1 MPIANVRGVELRY
14 EVLGGAGPW
23 VAVAP
28 GGRRGMDSVKPLAQK
43 IADGGYRVLIHDR
56 RNCGASSITIGGK
69 EPENEI
75 WADDLHELLRQL
87 NALPAVVGGGSSG
100 CRMALLL
107 ALRHPRAVSALLL
120 WRVTAGRYAAERLA
134 RQYYGQYIE
143 AAEKGGMAAVCAME
157 HWKACI
163 AERPASR
170 DLLMK
175 MDSKRFIAAMADWS
189 GYFVRGGDLPVL
201 GVSEAELRSIRIPA
215 CIIPGNDRTHRVE
228 AGSTLAGLLPDAE
241 LHVLFKENL
250 DVDVVSPEEWQKT
263 DGQSSAIFVKF
274 LKRALAPAASRA

>member
-56 RNCGASSITIGGK
+56 RNCGASSITIGAK

-107 ALRHPRAVSALLL
+107 ALRHPDAVSALLL

-143 AAEKGGMAAVCAME
+143 AAKKGGMAAVCEME
-157 HWKACI
+157 HWRERI

-170 DLLMK
+170 DLLME
-175 MDSKRFIAAMADWS
+175 MNPKRFIAAMADWS
-189 GYFVRGGDLPVL
+189 EYFVRGGDLPVL
-201 GVSEAELRSIRIPA
+201 GVTEAELRSIRVPA

-228 AGSTLAGLLPDAE
+228 AGSTLVRLLPDAE

-263 DGQSSAIFVKF
+263 DDQSSAIFVRF
-274 LKRALAPAASRA
+274 LKRVLTPSASRT